1 MLIRNIE
8 DAVRPSS
15 GGISIV
21 IKSPEL
27 GQISVGMIET
37 EGLMMSHLLL
47 LSFVTQHIHTVT
59 LYAVALLSKFLS
71 SFGQ

>member
-47 LSFVTQHIHTVT
+47 LS
-59 LYAVALLSKFLS
+59 LVAK
-71 SFGQ
+71 